1 MVYLKKAELDSFH
14 SLKWLM
20 FLRVI
25 FTTFLLGSA
34 IILQLKEASF
44 QSIPILILYGLI
56 VLIFFL
62 SFVYA
67 VLLRWVKRYQLLA
80 YIQICIDTF
89 VVTMIIFVTGNF
101 SSIFSFLYLLVIIY
115 SIILLSRKGSLIIA
129 ALCSIQ
135 YGIMINLEYFG
146 VLKPFGSNSDIIA
159 FQNNWSYVLYKV
171 IITMVACFVVAFLSS
186 LLSEREQRTKKEL
199 RTMENHFKRVEKMAA
214 IGEMAAGLAHEIKN
228 PLASL
233 SGSIQILR
241 EEVRYDP
248 VHDKL
253 MQIVLRETDRLSS
266 LVGNFLM
273 YAKPPAGKALP
284 LELNKAV
291 QETVSL
297 FEKGKTCQNRISI
310 FKKFS
315 SGIWVNMDPMHLRQV
330 LWNLLL
336 NAAEA
341 IENQGEIYISVYLQK
356 NDYAVV
362 EICDTGCGMTTE
374 EIQFIFDP
382 FYTTKSNGTG
392 LGLSIV
398 HSILKSYESRLDVE
412 SEIKEGSKMTLCIK
426 KIDPQLK
433 LDTFD

>member
-1 MVYLKKAELDSFH
+1 M
-14 SLKWLM
+14 
-20 FLRVI
+20 
-25 FTTFLLGSA
+25 
-34 IILQLKEASF
+34 LQLKEASF
-44 QSIPILILYGLI
+44 QFFPILILYGLI
-56 VLIFFL
+56 ILVFFL
-62 SFVYA
+62 SFIYA
-67 VLLRWVKRYQLLA
+67 VLLKWVKRYQLLA
-80 YIQICIDTF
+80 YIQISLDTC

-115 SIILLSRKGSLIIA
+115 SIILLSRRGSLVIA

-135 YGIMINLEYFG
+135 YGMMVNLEYYG
-146 VLKPFGSNSDIIA
+146 VLNPFGPKSEIIA
-159 FQNNWSYVLYKV
+159 FQNDWSYVLYKV
-171 IITMVACFVVAFLSS
+171 MITMMACFVVAFLSS
-186 LLSEREQRTKKEL
+186 LLSEREQKAKKKL
-199 RTMENHFKRVEKMAA
+199 RTMEDHFKRVEKLAA

-273 YAKPPAGKALP
+273 FAKPPAGKALP
-284 LELNKAV
+284 LELDREV

-310 FKKFS
+310 IKKFS
-315 SGIWVNMDPMHLRQV
+315 SGIWVYMDPMHLRQV

-341 IENQGEIYISVYLQK
+341 IENQGEISIRIYQQK
-356 NDYAVV
+356 DDYAVV
-362 EICDTGCGMTTE
+362 EIFDTGCGMTTDQM
-374 EIQFIFDP
+374 QFIFDP

-412 SEIKEGSKMTLCIK
+412 SEKNEGSKMTLSIK

>member
-1 MVYLKKAELDSFH
+1 VLYLKKAELDSFH

-44 QSIPILILYGLI
+44 QSFPILILYGLI
-56 VLIFFL
+56 ILVFFL

-67 VLLRWVKRYQLLA
+67 VLLKWVKRYQLLA
-80 YIQICIDTF
+80 YIQISIDTF

-115 SIILLSRKGSLIIA
+115 SIILLSRRGSLIIA

-135 YGIMINLEYFG
+135 YGIMINLEYYG
-146 VLKPFGSNSDIIA
+146 VLKPFGSNSEIIA
-159 FQNNWSYVLYKV
+159 FQHDWSYVLYKV
-171 IITMVACFVVAFLSS
+171 MVTMVACFVVAFLSS
-186 LLSEREQRTKKEL
+186 LLSEKEQRTKKKL

-241 EEVRYDP
+241 EEVHYDP

-341 IENQGEIYISVYLQK
+341 IENQGEIYIRVYQQK
-356 NDYAVV
+356 REYAVV
-362 EICDTGCGMTTE
+362 EICDTGCGMTTDQ
-374 EIQFIFDP
+374 IQFIFDP

-398 HSILKSYESRLDVE
+398 DSILKSYESRLDVE
-412 SEIKEGSKMTLCIK
+412 SEINEGSKMMLSIK